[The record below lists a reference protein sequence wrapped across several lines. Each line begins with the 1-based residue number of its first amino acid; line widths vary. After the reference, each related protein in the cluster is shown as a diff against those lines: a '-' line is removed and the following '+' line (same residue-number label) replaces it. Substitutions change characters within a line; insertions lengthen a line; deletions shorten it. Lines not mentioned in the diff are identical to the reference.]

1 MKKSIVTTDRIE
13 RVARLNRN
21 RLVCA
26 VAACLMAYVVAR
38 LLVRDIA
45 PAPDATDLIHIGQMI
60 AVFCLPVMIVV
71 AFGVWRRHAGL
82 IGVGTCGCIAAGIW
96 MLVA

>member
-1 MKKSIVTTDRIE
+1 MTTDRIK

-26 VAACLMAYVVAR
+26 TAACLMAYAVAR

-45 PAPDATDLIHIGQMI
+45 FSPDATDLIHIGQMI

-71 AFGVWRRHAGL
+71 AFGVWKRHAGL
-82 IGVGTCGCIAAGIW
+82 IGVGTCGCIATGVWLLAS
-96 MLVA
+96 